1 MIISTDSHP
10 NTMAA
15 IHCVEEDNGNRMA
28 MPLANI
34 PARWDEFLPR
44 IEEVLGTL
52 SKTERDEQAE
62 PLPLHVKPNAYLHSQ
77 FYSFC
82 NGEFY
87 EQTRIANRSED
98 HALAMLFLNDMFE
111 DWSYT
116 TDRGP
121 DSVANTFMR
130 QQIEWLEMIEREST
144 GGLSV
149 EQSNRLDSL
158 RKSLTA

>member
-1 MIISTDSHP
+1 
-10 NTMAA
+10 
-15 IHCVEEDNGNRMA
+15 
-28 MPLANI
+28 
-34 PARWDEFLPR
+34 
-44 IEEVLGTL
+44 
-52 SKTERDEQAE
+52 
-62 PLPLHVKPNAYLHSQ
+62 
-77 FYSFC
+77 
-82 NGEFY
+82 
-87 EQTRIANRSED
+87 
-98 HALAMLFLNDMFE
+98 MLFLNDMFE

-121 DSVANTFMR
+121 DSVANTLMR